1 MPCFFFRES
10 KTLKHD
16 TVNKTASE
24 IEIEKESQS
33 QWNLTTQET
42 ALKILQGNKKLYVS
56 RDSKM
61 LS

>member
-1 MPCFFFRES
+1 M
-10 KTLKHD
+10 KHD

-42 ALKILQGNKKLYVS
+42 APKILQGNKKLYVS
-56 RDSKM
+56 RDNKL
-61 LS
+61 LSW